1 MLFELWLSFAV
12 TSAVLVAM
20 PGPTVMMVVSFALT
34 KGKRAIPAS
43 VLGVSAGDFT
53 AMTVSLMG
61 AGALL
66 AASALLFSVVKYIGA
81 AYLIYLGV
89 KMWRSASKPA
99 ALEFAAEEIGQDQ
112 HVFWRCFIVT
122 ALNPK
127 GIVFFTAFLPQFI
140 NQHETLLPQFLILEA
155 TFITLAGLNTVMW
168 ALAAGSLRSRFAR
181 PAFRKTVER
190 ASGGFLISAGLL
202 TAISRRAAS

>member
-1 MLFELWLSFAV
+1 MSFELWLSFAV
-12 TSAVLVAM
+12 ASAVLVAM

-43 VLGVSAGDFT
+43 TLGVAAADFT

-66 AASALLFSVVKYIGA
+66 AASALLFTVVKYIGA
-81 AYLIYLGV
+81 AYLVYLGL
-89 KMWRSASKPA
+89 KMWRSANEAA
-99 ALEFAAEEIGQDQ
+99 ALELAANEIGRDN
-112 HVFWRCFIVT
+112 HVFWRCYIVT
-122 ALNPK
+122 VLNPK

-140 NQHETLLPQFLILEA
+140 NQHEALLPQFLILEA
-155 TFITLAGLNTVMW
+155 TFVGLASINTVLW

-181 PAFRKTVER
+181 PGFKKVVER
-190 ASGGFLISAGLL
+190 AGGGFLIGAGLL
-202 TAISRRAAS
+202 TALSRRTAA

>member
-1 MLFELWLSFAV
+1 MSFELWLSFAI

-34 KGKRAIPAS
+34 KGRRAIPAS
-43 VLGVSAGDFT
+43 VLGVAAGDFT

-61 AGALL
+61 AGMLL
-66 AASALLFSVVKYIGA
+66 ATSAFLFTLIKYIGA

-89 KMWRSASKPA
+89 KMWCSANKAA
-99 ALEFAAEEIGQDQ
+99 ALELAANEIGRDQ
-112 HVFWRCFIVT
+112 HVFWRCYIVT

-140 NQHETLLPQFLILEA
+140 NQHEALLPQFLILEA
-155 TFITLAGLNTVMW
+155 TFIGLASINTVLW
-168 ALAAGSLRSRFAR
+168 AMAAGGLRTRFKR
-181 PAFRKTVER
+181 PGFKKAVER
-190 ASGGFLISAGLL
+190 AGGGFLIGAGLL
-202 TAISRRAAS
+202 TALSRRTAG